1 MKGGVIMKYKPTAAL
16 LIIACVI
23 SLVEIIMIL
32 MNFKVPSILVIITI
46 ILLVTAS
53 LIDGIRTEKAKGL
66 IYPLIV
72 VYFLIGL
79 PFWGNIISNETIYI
93 GIVIVSF
100 IITIIV
106 VFYKAFA
113 TNESKKR

>member
-1 MKGGVIMKYKPTAAL
+1 MKHKPTAVL
-16 LIIACVI
+16 LIIACII
-23 SLVEIIMIL
+23 SLVEILMIL
-32 MNFKVPSILVIITI
+32 MNFEVPSILIIISI
-46 ILLVTAS
+46 ILLFTAS

-79 PFWGNIISNETIYI
+79 PFLGSKISNKTIYI
-93 GIVIVSF
+93 VIVIVSF
-100 IITIIV
+100 IITVI
-106 VFYKAFA
+106 FALYKALA